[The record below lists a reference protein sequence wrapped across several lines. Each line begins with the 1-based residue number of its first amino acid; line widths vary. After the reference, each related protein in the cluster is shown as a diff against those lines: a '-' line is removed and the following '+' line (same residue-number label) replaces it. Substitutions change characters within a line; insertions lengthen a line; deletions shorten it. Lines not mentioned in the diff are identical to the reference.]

1 MCDQYG
7 RRARFGHAN
16 DFGSKIL
23 YFLSNCQFK
32 FVFFDPC
39 IKPWYGCQLPG
50 HDYNQACGGGKKLK
64 QKHDNQTRNMDV
76 KRARLSQAH
85 NHVAEKTW
93 QQLFPFANL

>member
-1 MCDQYG
+1 MAYIRFIRTKQNIADIFESWNNKNTQKKTDIEREMGKMCDQYG

-39 IKPWYGCQLPG
+39 IKP
-50 HDYNQACGGGKKLK
+50 
-64 QKHDNQTRNMDV
+64 
-76 KRARLSQAH
+76 
-85 NHVAEKTW
+85 
-93 QQLFPFANL
+93 

>member
-1 MCDQYG
+1 MGKMCDQYG

-23 YFLSNCQFK
+23 YFLNNCQFK
-32 FVFFDPC
+32 FVFFLVRVLNPDMGVNSLAMTT
-39 IKPWYGCQLPG
+39 IKRG
-50 HDYNQACGGGKKLK
+50 GGGKKLK

-85 NHVAEKTW
+85 NHVAEKT
-93 QQLFPFANL
+93 